1 MKHLKLNETE
11 IKRSFTEWLK
21 DPKKP
26 VQDEK
31 TTYYFRCPAIK
42 YYRLIDNGRFTND
55 EILNY
60 IKSEHD
66 PDIWND
72 LSQFSDESV
81 SDLKKDP
88 ELLYK
93 VFSEYFMDIFGDS
106 RSWWDEFIREYMTK
120 EDELNNK
127 DIDELNKLLKVVE
140 PFDHDLAWF
149 RVIDTI
155 IIDNNWDSVK
165 FRITTSRKLRDDEEV
180 NFIIEYIEN
189 TMSQIEAMINQRKIK
204 YYDVKRF
211 EVPEGGNLK
220 FSIDIFLTEQEFID
234 SVRDWKIKLIK

>member
-66 PDIWND
+66 PD
-72 LSQFSDESV
+72 
-81 SDLKKDP
+81 
-88 ELLYK
+88 
-93 VFSEYFMDIFGDS
+93 
-106 RSWWDEFIREYMTK
+106 
-120 EDELNNK
+120 
-127 DIDELNKLLKVVE
+127 
-140 PFDHDLAWF
+140 
-149 RVIDTI
+149 
-155 IIDNNWDSVK
+155 
-165 FRITTSRKLRDDEEV
+165 
-180 NFIIEYIEN
+180 
-189 TMSQIEAMINQRKIK
+189 KIGRAH
-204 YYDVKRF
+204 V
-211 EVPEGGNLK
+211 
-220 FSIDIFLTEQEFID
+220 
-234 SVRDWKIKLIK
+234 

>member
-42 YYRLIDNGRFTND
+42 YYRLIDNGMFTND
-55 EILNY
+55 ELLNY
-60 IKSEHD
+60 IKSKHN

-72 LSQFSDESV
+72 LSHFSGHSV
-81 SDLKKDP
+81 RDLKKDS
-88 ELLYK
+88 ELLEN
-93 VFSEYFMDIFGDS
+93 VFNEYFMDMFCDS
-106 RSWWDEFIREYMTK
+106 RGWWDEFIKEYMTT

-127 DIDELNKLLKVVE
+127 DIAELNKLLKRIE

-149 RVIDTI
+149 RVFDTTI
-155 IIDNNWDSVK
+155 LDNNWDSVK
-165 FRITTSRKLRDDEEV
+165 FAVTTSRKLKDDEEFG
-180 NFIIEYIEN
+180 FIIEYIEEV
-189 TMSQIEAMINQRKIK
+189 MSEIESMVNRRRIN
-204 YYDVKRF
+204 YYDF
-211 EVPEGGNLK
+211 EQFEIPDGGNLR
-220 FSIDIFLTEQEFID
+220 FSVELFLTEYDFID
-234 SVRDWKIKLIK
+234 NVRDWKIKLLK